1 MPRRGTITRREI
13 LPDPVYNSK
22 LVTQVINKVLL
33 DGKKS
38 TAEQIVYDALE
49 IVREKTGRDPVD
61 VLQDAIQAL
70 TPHLEV
76 RSRRVGGATYQVP
89 VEVPGR
95 RARTLA
101 IRWLVSF
108 ARERREKVMSERL
121 AAEMLDAHRRPG
133 RRLQEEGRHLPH
145 GAGQQGLRPLSLVIR
160 RTPLTDGRR

>member
-33 DGKKS
+33 GGKKS
-38 TAEQIVYDALE
+38 TAEQIVYGALE
-49 IVREKTGRDPVD
+49 IVRQKSGREPVD
-61 VLQDAIQAL
+61 VLQDAVQAL

-101 IRWLVSF
+101 IRWLVAF
-108 ARERREKVMSERL
+108 ARQRREKVMAERL
-121 AAEMLDAHRRPG
+121 AGEMLDAV
-133 RRLQEEGRHLPH
+133 
-145 GAGQQGLRPLSLVIR
+145 AGQGGAFKKKDDIFRMAQANKAFAHYRW
-160 RTPLTDGRR
+160 

>member
-1 MPRRGTITRREI
+1 MPRRGTVTRREI
-13 LPDPVYNSK
+13 MPDPVYGSR

-38 TAEQIVYDALE
+38 VAEGIMYDALE
-49 IVREKTGRDPVD
+49 RVRQKTGRDPVE
-61 VLQDAIQAL
+61 VLQEAIQAV

-101 IRWLVSF
+101 IRWLVGY

-121 AAEMLDAHRRPG
+121 AAEILDA
-133 RRLQEEGRHLPH
+133 L
-145 GAGQQGLRPLSLVIR
+145 AGQGGAFKKKDDLFRMAQANKAFAHYRW
-160 RTPLTDGRR
+160 

>member
-1 MPRRGTITRREI
+1 MPRRGTVTRREV
-13 LPDPVYNSK
+13 LPDPVYNNK

-38 TAEQIVYDALE
+38 VAEGIVHNALE
-49 IVREKTGRDPVD
+49 IVRSRTGRDPVE
-61 VLQDAIQAL
+61 VLQEAIQAL

-101 IRWLVSF
+101 IRWLVAF

-121 AAEMLDAHRRPG
+121 AGEILDA
-133 RRLQEEGRHLPH
+133 L
-145 GAGQQGLRPLSLVIR
+145 AGQGGAFKKKDDIFRMAQANKAFAHYRW
-160 RTPLTDGRR
+160 

>member
-1 MPRRGTITRREI
+1 MPRRGTVTRREI
-13 LPDPVYNSK
+13 MPDPVYGSR

-38 TAEQIVYDALE
+38 VAEGIMYDALE
-49 IVREKTGRDPVD
+49 RVRQKTGRDPVE
-61 VLQDAIQAL
+61 VLQEAIQAV

-101 IRWLVSF
+101 IRWLVGY
-108 ARERREKVMSERL
+108 ARERREKIMSERL
-121 AAEMLDAHRRPG
+121 AAEILDA
-133 RRLQEEGRHLPH
+133 L
-145 GAGQQGLRPLSLVIR
+145 AGQGGAFKKKDDLFRMAQANKAFAHYRW
-160 RTPLTDGRR
+160 

>member
-1 MPRRGTITRREI
+1 MARRGTITRKEV

-38 TAEQIVYDALE
+38 VAEGIVHDALE
-49 IVREKTGRDPVD
+49 IVRSRTGRDPVE
-61 VLQDAIQAL
+61 VLQEAIQAL

-101 IRWLVSF
+101 IRWLVAF

-121 AAEMLDAHRRPG
+121 AGEILDA
-133 RRLQEEGRHLPH
+133 L
-145 GAGQQGLRPLSLVIR
+145 AGQGGAFKKKDDIFRMAQANKAFAHYRW
-160 RTPLTDGRR
+160 

>member
-1 MPRRGTITRREI
+1 MPRRGTITRREV

-38 TAEQIVYDALE
+38 TAEQIVYGALE
-49 IVREKTGRDPVD
+49 TVREKTGRDPVE

-108 ARERREKVMSERL
+108 ARDRREKVMAERL
-121 AAEMLDAHRRPG
+121 AAEMLDA
-133 RRLQEEGRHLPH
+133 L
-145 GAGQQGLRPLSLVIR
+145 AGQGGAFKKKDDIFRMAQANKAFAHYRW
-160 RTPLTDGRR
+160 

>member
-1 MPRRGTITRREI
+1 MPRRGTVTRREV

-38 TAEQIVYDALE
+38 TAEQIVYGALE

-101 IRWLVSF
+101 IRWLVNFS
-108 ARERREKVMSERL
+108 RDRREKVMSERL
-121 AAEMLDAHRRPG
+121 AAEMLDAI
-133 RRLQEEGRHLPH
+133 
-145 GAGQQGLRPLSLVIR
+145 AGQGAAFKKKDDIFRMAQANKAFAHYRW
-160 RTPLTDGRR
+160 

>member
-38 TAEQIVYDALE
+38 TAEQIVYGALE
-49 IVREKTGRDPVD
+49 IVREKTGRDPVE
-61 VLQDAIQAL
+61 VMQDAVQAL

-108 ARERREKVMSERL
+108 ARDRREKVMAERL
-121 AAEMLDAHRRPG
+121 AAEMLDA
-133 RRLQEEGRHLPH
+133 L
-145 GAGQQGLRPLSLVIR
+145 AGQGGAFKKKDDIFRMAQANKAFAHYRW
-160 RTPLTDGRR
+160 

>member
-1 MPRRGTITRREI
+1 MPRRGTVTRREI
-13 LPDPVYNSK
+13 MPDPVYGSR

-38 TAEQIVYDALE
+38 VAEGIMYDALE
-49 IVREKTGRDPVD
+49 RVRQKTGRDPVE
-61 VLQDAIQAL
+61 VLQEAIQAI

-101 IRWLVSF
+101 IRWLVGY

-121 AAEMLDAHRRPG
+121 AAEILDA
-133 RRLQEEGRHLPH
+133 L
-145 GAGQQGLRPLSLVIR
+145 AGQGGAFKKKDDLFRMAQANKAFAHYRW
-160 RTPLTDGRR
+160 

>member
-1 MPRRGTITRREI
+1 MPRRGTITRREV

-38 TAEQIVYDALE
+38 TAEQIVYGALE
-49 IVREKTGRDPVD
+49 IVREKTGRDPVE
-61 VLQDAIQAL
+61 VMQDAIQAL

-108 ARERREKVMSERL
+108 ARDRREKVMAERL
-121 AAEMLDAHRRPG
+121 AGEMLDA
-133 RRLQEEGRHLPH
+133 L
-145 GAGQQGLRPLSLVIR
+145 AGQGGAFKKKDDIFRMAQANKAFAHYRW
-160 RTPLTDGRR
+160 

>member
-1 MPRRGTITRREI
+1 MPRRGTITRREV

-38 TAEQIVYDALE
+38 TAEQIVYGALE
-49 IVREKTGRDPVD
+49 NVREKTGRDPVE

-108 ARERREKVMSERL
+108 ARDRREKVMAERL
-121 AAEMLDAHRRPG
+121 AAEMLDA
-133 RRLQEEGRHLPH
+133 L
-145 GAGQQGLRPLSLVIR
+145 AGQGGAFKKKDDIFRMAQANKAFAHYRW
-160 RTPLTDGRR
+160 

>member
-1 MPRRGTITRREI
+1 MPRRGTVARREV

-38 TAEQIVYDALE
+38 TAEQIVYGALE
-49 IVREKTGRDPVD
+49 IVREKTGRDPVE
-61 VLQDAIQAL
+61 VMQDAVQAL

-108 ARERREKVMSERL
+108 ARDRREKVMTERL
-121 AAEMLDAHRRPG
+121 AAEMMDALAAQG
-133 RRLQEEGRHLPH
+133 
-145 GAGQQGLRPLSLVIR
+145 GAFKKKDDIFRMAQANKAFAHYRW
-160 RTPLTDGRR
+160 

>member
-1 MPRRGTITRREI
+1 MPRRGTITRREV

-33 DGKKS
+33 DGKKG
-38 TAEQIVYDALE
+38 TAEQIVYGALE
-49 IVREKTGRDPVD
+49 IVREKSGRDPVD

-108 ARERREKVMSERL
+108 ARDRREKVMGERL
-121 AAEMLDAHRRPG
+121 AAEMLDA
-133 RRLQEEGRHLPH
+133 L
-145 GAGQQGLRPLSLVIR
+145 AGQGGAFKKKDDIFRMAQANKAFAHYRW
-160 RTPLTDGRR
+160 